1 MRAFTAP
8 AEVSREALLAS
19 LAAHREAG
27 RLVQQHGYWSDGRGC
42 AVGCTLRDFAPG
54 REYAHAAYETL
65 FGVPVALAH
74 LEDAIFEGSSLA
86 AARRWPERF
95 VRSIEPGADLT
106 AVADRWLLWLLS
118 DAGSP
123 LAEWRGEP
131 WMAGVADLY
140 RRRLAAAEPGREEW
154 AAAEAAADAAARDAA
169 SAAARAAAWAAR
181 AAARAAR
188 AAARAAAWA
197 ARAAAR
203 AAAWAAM
210 AADAAA
216 DAAARDAARA
226 AAWAAM
232 ADALVRLIADAPA
245 GEAA

>member
-1 MRAFTAP
+1 MSDAAMRAFTAP

-123 LAEWRGEP
+123 LAEWRDEP

-154 AAAEAAADAAARDAA
+154 AAAEAAA
-169 SAAARAAAWAAR
+169 WAAR
-181 AAARAAR
+181 AAARDAR
-188 AAARAAAWA
+188 
-197 ARAAAR
+197 
-203 AAAWAAM
+203 
-210 AADAAA
+210 
-216 DAAARDAARA
+216 AARDAARA

>member
-1 MRAFTAP
+1 MSAAAMRAFTAP

-123 LAEWRGEP
+123 LAEWRDEP

-154 AAAEAAADAAARDAA
+154 AAAWAARD
-169 SAAARAAAWAAR
+169 AARAAAWAAAR
-181 AAARAAR
+181 DAARAA
-188 AAARAAAWA
+188 W
-197 ARAAAR
+197 
-203 AAAWAAM
+203 
-210 AADAAA
+210 
-216 DAAARDAARA
+216 AARDAARA